1 MSKVIIL
8 GDTHWGCRNDL
19 QLFYQYFD
27 KFYQY
32 LVQYM
37 VDNKINTV
45 FQLGDLFDR
54 RKYINFRTLSESKK
68 IMFDRFYDN
77 NIDMHVLVGNHD
89 IHMKESTE
97 INSPR
102 LLIDQ
107 YDNITV
113 YDTASTL
120 DYYGTSID
128 IIPWLCK
135 ENEESILEMIST
147 SSSELCF
154 GHFEIQNFSMYKGI
168 ESHDGLP
175 EDLFQRYE
183 LVCSGHYHTRSHR
196 ENIVYVGT
204 PYEMTWQDYNDT
216 KGFHVFDTQTRQ
228 LEFIINP
235 YTIFSRIDYDD
246 TEHLPETSRLDI
258 KDKFCRLVVR
268 NKTDPLKFDN
278 FIQRLY
284 NKGPYELKIIE
295 DLSEF
300 TDGEIGDEINLENTI
315 DVLSNYIDSIETTAN
330 KDKIKAFMKTL
341 YIEAV
346 NAEVV

>member
-19 QLFYQYFD
+19 QLFYHHFD
-27 KFYQY
+27 KFYSFMIR
-32 LVQYM
+32 YM
-37 VDNKINTV
+37 VDNKIPTI

-54 RKYINFRTLSESKK
+54 RKYINFRTLSESKR
-68 IMFDRFYDN
+68 IMFDRLYDHG
-77 NIDMHVLVGNHD
+77 IDMHVLVGNHD
-89 IHMKESTE
+89 IHMRESTE

-113 YDTASTL
+113 YDIATTI

-128 IIPWLCK
+128 IIPWICK
-135 ENEESILEMIST
+135 DNEEETLQMIGEST
-147 SSSELCF
+147 SDLCF
-154 GHFEIQNFSMYKGI
+154 GHFEIENFSMYKGV

-175 EDLFQRYE
+175 EELFSRYE
-183 LVCSGHYHTRSHR
+183 LVCSGHYHTRSQR

-204 PYEMTWQDYNDT
+204 PYEMTWQDYNDP
-216 KGFHVFDTQTRQ
+216 KGFHVFDVKTRK
-228 LEFIINP
+228 LEFVQNP
-235 YTIFSRIDYDD
+235 FTVFHRIDYDD
-246 TEHLPETSRLDI
+246 TDTVPDIQKIDI

-278 FIQRLY
+278 FIQKLY
-284 NKGPYELKIIE
+284 SKGPYELKVIE

-300 TDGEIGDEINLENTI
+300 TDGEIGEEINLENTI
-315 DVLSNYIDSIETTAN
+315 DVLSNYIDSIDTTAD
-330 KDKIKAFMKTL
+330 KEKIKAFMKTL

>member
-1 MSKVIIL
+1 
-8 GDTHWGCRNDL
+8 
-19 QLFYQYFD
+19 
-27 KFYQY
+27 
-32 LVQYM
+32 M